1 MKKRGRVNVTTI
13 LDNERAD
20 IKSDQEV
27 VTGQEE
33 RFLYILKNDRSSL
46 LGRLQ
51 DLGLLRAFL
60 EAENG
65 TKPEP

>member
-1 MKKRGRVNVTTI
+1 MTTVPS
-13 LDNERAD
+13 NERPD
-20 IKSDQEV
+20 INIDQEV

-33 RFLYILKNDRSSL
+33 RFLYILKNDRASL

-51 DLGLLRAFL
+51 DLGLLHAFL